1 MEQIQ
6 QATTIPHQIIIKS
19 DSRGAPLPW
28 PPLVD
33 GLEDLAVPKRR
44 PNPEEMLVIT
54 STTSLGNL
62 SRCSPTMTIK
72 KGFHMFAW
80 NFLCSSSGPL
90 LIVLPLH
97 ITKSLIHFPP
107 TSLQI
112 FININTCLESL
123 VIGSET
129 IEI

>member
-1 MEQIQ
+1 M
-6 QATTIPHQIIIKS
+6 
-19 DSRGAPLPW
+19 
-28 PPLVD
+28 
-33 GLEDLAVPKRR
+33 AVP

-112 FININTCLESL
+112 LINTRFESL

-129 IEI
+129 MEI